1 MCCTATLHYFI
12 ALLVQHTNQAILERF
27 MLTSEQ
33 APTEVVIPDL
43 SEDERSALYY
53 AAGYV
58 PFAHRKRFKEIRFV
72 CAVDHLYSS
81 YNIIVLYNFRP
92 DLISILLRFDAWDE
106 CGDADTLHD
115 YMRHAEKIDRG
126 GLCKINSKC
135 FNFFEDLELITRKH
149 ITAILNNQAITKKEI
164 VQSITKDE
172 DMLFSWVLLVTTG
185 DASEDD
191 LTNELLIYVVELWL
205 TIRGNSCAGDWME
218 YYKQSKQE
226 LVQRKKSLRKTLKR
240 GKSVEE

>member
-1 MCCTATLHYFI
+1 MHSQAVLAHDHTAIQNKSIYTYWRQKITLGHNCMCCTATLHYFI

-58 PFAHRKRFKEIRFV
+58 PFALRKRFKEIRFV

-115 YMRHAEKIDRG
+115 YMRHAEK
-126 GLCKINSKC
+126 
-135 FNFFEDLELITRKH
+135 
-149 ITAILNNQAITKKEI
+149 
-164 VQSITKDE
+164 
-172 DMLFSWVLLVTTG
+172 
-185 DASEDD
+185 
-191 LTNELLIYVVELWL
+191 
-205 TIRGNSCAGDWME
+205 
-218 YYKQSKQE
+218 
-226 LVQRKKSLRKTLKR
+226 
-240 GKSVEE
+240 